1 MYKKD
6 YFKDD
11 EYWKRHIH
19 DELEEDMWIDD
30 YRPSLPQGGLALDL
44 GCGLGQYS
52 RRLMEYGYSVIP
64 VDISELAINEVL
76 RFNANAVCADMRERL
91 PFEDSWFD
99 LVFANL
105 SIHFFSDR
113 ETRALISEVER
124 ILKPDGVFA
133 GTVNGLQGIKV
144 MKEIADEV
152 EPHYYV
158 SRKDGRHIRLFDR
171 ADLERYLSGFDKV
184 EIAEREIVRYGNVK
198 NYLIFIGRV

>member
-1 MYKKD
+1 MHKKD

-30 YRPSLPQGGLALDL
+30 YRSSLPQSGKALDL
-44 GCGLGQYS
+44 GCGIGQYS
-52 RRLMEYGYSVIP
+52 RRLMEYGYTVVP
-64 VDISELAINEVL
+64 ADISEIAINEVL
-76 RFNANAVCADMRERL
+76 RFNANAVCVDMRERL
-91 PFEDSWFD
+91 PFEDFCFD

-124 ILKPDGVFA
+124 ILKPNGVFA
-133 GTVNGLQGIKV
+133 GTVNGLQGTKV

-152 EPHYYV
+152 EPHYYA
-158 SRKDGRHIRLFDR
+158 SRKDGRYIRLFDR
-171 ADLERYLSGFDKV
+171 ADLEKYLSEFNEL

-198 NYLIFIGRV
+198 NYLIFIGKV

>member
-1 MYKKD
+1 M
-6 YFKDD
+6 
-11 EYWKRHIH
+11 
-19 DELEEDMWIDD
+19 
-30 YRPSLPQGGLALDL
+30 DL